1 MEPQTEFD
9 LERAVSSWLR
19 NLGREPCYAQRD
31 LQEIEDHLR
40 ESVSALQGRGLSP
53 QEAFLVARR
62 RLGDQAALDAEFSK
76 VNGRNVWLNRV
87 LWMFVGIQLWAVAWD
102 LGGFARLAVTQGL
115 LRAGMFPARGW
126 AGPNGWL
133 QSLPSA
139 ALIAFLEIAVLAAG
153 LWACARWMRTHRAR
167 LYEGVRRVLD
177 RPAAAVV
184 ALVVFDLALKS
195 GIAFWNNIM
204 YHGMPVQQVGAM
216 AMSSSMGWSLISLG
230 QILTVPILIVLLA
243 RRARSQYRY

>member
-1 MEPQTEFD
+1 MM
-9 LERAVSSWLR
+9 SSWLR
-19 NLGREPCYAQRD
+19 DLAHEPCYAQRD

-40 ESVSALQGRGLSP
+40 ESVSALQGSGLSP

-62 RLGDQAALDAEFSK
+62 RLGDQAALDAEFTK
-76 VNGRNVWLNRV
+76 VNGSSVWLNRL

-115 LRAGMFPARGW
+115 LRAGMFPAGGW
-126 AGPNGWL
+126 IGPNGWL

-139 ALIAFLEIAVLAAG
+139 ALIALLQVGVLATG
-153 LWACARWMRTHRAR
+153 LWVCAWWMRTHRAS

-177 RPAAAVV
+177 RPATAVV
-184 ALVVFDLALKS
+184 ALIVFGLALKA
-195 GIAFWNNIM
+195 GIAFWNNTI

-243 RRARSQYRY
+243 RRVRSQRPY